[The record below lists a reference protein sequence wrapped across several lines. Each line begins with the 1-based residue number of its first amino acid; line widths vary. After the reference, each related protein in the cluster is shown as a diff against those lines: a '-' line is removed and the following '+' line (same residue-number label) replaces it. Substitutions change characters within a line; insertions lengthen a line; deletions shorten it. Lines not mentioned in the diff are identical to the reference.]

1 MPDVPND
8 ELTELSTETKQQDA
22 AVETVATE
30 QEQDQESQSVSN
42 VNVDE
47 SGQEAPPVKAE
58 DQDDKPPKKRDGFQK
73 RVDKLTR
80 DNWRLTREVEALRDE
95 REEHKTLEDFDGDQD
110 KYQDY
115 LRGLIVRD
123 SVQAAREQL
132 IEDQQRIA
140 RRDLQQDFAARE
152 AQYAK
157 DHQDYMQVTRNQNL
171 PYTSTMHEI
180 VCVLDEG
187 PSVLH
192 YLASNPDVSAQ
203 ISQLPPQYQAMELAK
218 LEAEVANSAPGEA
231 ANHISKAPDPPP
243 KISSKSGEVKK
254 DMHTM
259 TQDEFNA
266 YRRRY
271 IANR

>member
-1 MPDVPND
+1 MTDEHND
-8 ELTELSTETKQQDA
+8 ELTEISTEAEQQDA
-22 AVETVATE
+22 AVETEATE
-30 QEQDQESQSVSN
+30 QEQESQSVSN
-42 VNVDE
+42 EDE
-47 SGQEAPPVKAE
+47 SGQEAQPVKAE

-73 RVDKLTR
+73 RVNKLTR

-95 REEHKTLEDFDGDQD
+95 RHEEPKTLEDFDGDQG

-132 IEDQQRIA
+132 MEDQQRIA
-140 RRDLQQDFAARE
+140 MQDLQQDFAARE

-157 DHQDYMQVTRNQNL
+157 DHKDYMQVTRNQNL
-171 PYTSTMHEI
+171 PYTSAMHEI

-192 YLASNPDVSAQ
+192 YLAVNPDVSAQ
-203 ISQLPPQYQAMELAK
+203 ITQLPPQFQAIELAK
-218 LEAEVANSAPGEA
+218 LEAEIVKSAGPGEA